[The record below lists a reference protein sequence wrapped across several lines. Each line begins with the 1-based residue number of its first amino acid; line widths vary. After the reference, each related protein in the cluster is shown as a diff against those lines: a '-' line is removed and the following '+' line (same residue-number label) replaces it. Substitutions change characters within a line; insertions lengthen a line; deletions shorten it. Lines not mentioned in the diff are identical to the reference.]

1 MKFTR
6 LTIREYAE
14 SLAIAF
20 ILAMIIRHFVV
31 EAFRIPT
38 SSMEPTLIGSETHG
52 DRILVSKFQFDLHP
66 PKRWD
71 IVVFKIDQRR
81 IDYYRSLYASKPVAA
96 GISRNDNGT
105 IEHSRSAEY
114 VNYVKRLVGVPE
126 DTIQLKNGDVFIDG
140 KICRKPRAVED
151 VLLVPVTSDEML
163 KRQKPHRQTFSDRWH
178 RLDREP
184 INVRDGVITV
194 AAASPPGEC
203 HLRYSYPIQD
213 RVETDKKSTRR
224 REGTGG
230 FHVVGDLK
238 LGFRFRHLGG
248 AGYLTG
254 QLTENGLAYVFYLPL
269 GTGETAKLLCGG
281 REVARAAEPFEAKG
295 EHRLEFSNIDARAVL
310 RIDGDALISFDN
322 DAPDEALADS
332 VPLAG
337 AQTSAAEFGASR
349 CDVAVR
355 DVRLWRDI
363 FYTSDPRQQN
373 FAVGKSFTLGDDEH
387 FMMGD
392 NSPNSFDSRNWGVV
406 KKSNLIGEAFF
417 VFWPI
422 PRWRLIN

>member
-6 LTIREYAE
+6 LTVREYAE
-14 SLAIAF
+14 SLAVAF

-38 SSMEPTLIGSETHG
+38 SSMEPTLIGSETNG

-66 PKRWD
+66 PKQWD

-81 IDYYRSLYASKPVAA
+81 IDFYRKLYASKPVSAD
-96 GISRNDNGT
+96 IIRHKNGT
-105 IEHSRSAEY
+105 IEHPRSAEY
-114 VNYVKRLVGVPE
+114 VNYVKRLVGLPGHRIE
-126 DTIQLKNGDVFIDG
+126 IKNGDVFIDG
-140 KICRKPRAVED
+140 RICRKPKAVED
-151 VLLVPVTSDEML
+151 VLLVPVVSDEIL
-163 KRQKPHRQTFSDRWH
+163 RRHGETFSDRWY
-178 RLDREP
+178 RPDREP
-184 INVRDGVITV
+184 IEVRDGVISLS
-194 AAASPPGEC
+194 ASSPRGEC
-203 HLRYSYPIQD
+203 HIRYSYPIQD
-213 RVETDKKSTRR
+213 RVETDEKTTRR
-224 REGTGG
+224 REERGG

-254 QLTENGLAYVFYLPL
+254 RLTENGRAYVFYLPL
-269 GTGETAKLLCGG
+269 GTGEPAKLLCDG
-281 REVARAAEPFEAKG
+281 REVARATEPFEPQR
-295 EHRLEFSNIDARAVL
+295 EHLLEFSNIDARAVL
-310 RIDGDALISFDN
+310 RVDGDALIVFDN

-332 VPLAG
+332 VPLVG
-337 AQTSAAEFGASR
+337 AQTSSVEFGASR

-363 FYTSDPRQQN
+363 FYTSDPGQQT
-373 FAVGKSFTLGDDEH
+373 FAVGEPLTLGKGEY

-392 NSPNSFDSRNWGVV
+392 NSPNSFDSRNWGIV
-406 KKSNLIGEAFF
+406 KESNLIGEAFF

-422 PRWRLIN
+422 PRWKLIN